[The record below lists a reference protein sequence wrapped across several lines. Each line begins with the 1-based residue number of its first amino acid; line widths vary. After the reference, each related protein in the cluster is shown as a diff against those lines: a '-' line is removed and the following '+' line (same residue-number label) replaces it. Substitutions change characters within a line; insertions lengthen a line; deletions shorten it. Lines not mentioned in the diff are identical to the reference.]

1 LFQEQHYIPRARARA
16 RSKGMAKEK
25 TAAADIKPHARAR
38 DTPVSAGCCADKTR
52 VRRKLKISAVRASP
66 GCSAFAVFRVNAGR
80 HANQAA
86 FVQTLFLRTRDS
98 G

>member
-1 LFQEQHYIPRARARA
+1 
-16 RSKGMAKEK
+16 MAKEK